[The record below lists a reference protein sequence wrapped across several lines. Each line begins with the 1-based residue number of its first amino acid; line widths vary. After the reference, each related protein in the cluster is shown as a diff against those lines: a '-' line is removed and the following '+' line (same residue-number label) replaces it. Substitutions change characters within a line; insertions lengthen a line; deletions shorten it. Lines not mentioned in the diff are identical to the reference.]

1 MIRIVGLVAAKEAV
15 LCKSCFPFGW
25 CESLFDDLLHDS
37 QGLDDV
43 GDMDFLL
50 ELLQSFGE
58 YPLLSAQSEALA
70 ARFEAE
76 FGKLKFEVEEGDA
89 AADSLNFIFVLVS
102 LRISSIEL
110 LLLIG

>member
-1 MIRIVGLVAAKEAV
+1 M
-15 LCKSCFPFGW
+15 
-25 CESLFDDLLHDS
+25 DL
-37 QGLDDV
+37 
-43 GDMDFLL
+43 LL

-102 LRISSIEL
+102 LRVSSIEL
-110 LLLIG
+110 LLLIGWMAILNHCVGDIDITAIVLEYADKDGKERSKGTL